1 MKLLLLVTGGRGGSD
16 FFQGLLDRHS
26 QILQF
31 PGLFNNEN
39 IFNILSLKN
48 PDNISNE
55 FINTFPNFFNSKFS
69 TSLSKRERHTNL
81 GPKRNK
87 YYKVSKKKFIK
98 NFANICNKNKLT
110 KLDILT
116 NLHIAYDISKTKKR
130 KGKKK
135 IVFVHTHI
143 VEFTKRFVEF
153 MNVKDITIIHTMRN
167 PLSAINSPVK
177 RWLNFEGGKGFFP
190 SNLYFQLDLAFNGI
204 NDLLT
209 LKKKV
214 FVVQLEKLHWEHKKV
229 MNDFCRIFKIKYEK
243 CLEKTTFLGLQWW
256 GDKVSKS
263 WIPGV
268 NKNFKIILDKNLF
281 FERDIIFIESL
292 AEDIIKFYKYKFTF
306 NNIKKKY
313 FNLLPMKCELLV
325 WENTFKHQR
334 IKHILSIP
342 YFYLKR
348 IILINKFVI
357 SNKYFP
363 YSVGANN
370 K

>member
-1 MKLLLLVTGGRGGSD
+1 
-16 FFQGLLDRHS
+16 
-26 QILQF
+26 
-31 PGLFNNEN
+31 
-39 IFNILSLKN
+39 
-48 PDNISNE
+48 
-55 FINTFPNFFNSKFS
+55 
-69 TSLSKRERHTNL
+69 
-81 GPKRNK
+81 
-87 YYKVSKKKFIK
+87 
-98 NFANICNKNKLT
+98 
-110 KLDILT
+110 
-116 NLHIAYDISKTKKR
+116 
-130 KGKKK
+130 
-135 IVFVHTHI
+135 
-143 VEFTKRFVEF
+143 
-153 MNVKDITIIHTMRN
+153 
-167 PLSAINSPVK
+167 
-177 RWLNFEGGKGFFP
+177 
-190 SNLYFQLDLAFNGI
+190 
-204 NDLLT
+204 
-209 LKKKV
+209 
-214 FVVQLEKLHWEHKKV
+214 